1 MSKLNRQTDGLS
13 TGQWLEKRKAEGR
26 CLACGAKLTYRFDTD
41 CRTGFLH
48 DFCTVCRPMK
58 KAPALLEGKKRN
70 RKEQRRKGVE
80 NLDKIL
86 GKL

>member
-1 MSKLNRQTDGLS
+1 MSKAKRADGLS

-26 CLACGAKLTYRFDTD
+26 CLACGARLSYRFDAD
-41 CRTGFLH
+41 DATGFLH

-58 KAPALLEGKKRN
+58 QPPPRPNKKMSREE
-70 RKEQRRKGVE
+70 RRRKGVE
-80 NLDKIL
+80 HLDKIL